1 MVFKAES
8 AQAEQSLLVRAS
20 PFLLPII
27 ALGIP
32 AAGSVALV
40 FLVQIPRFI
49 YGESVP
55 LFLAAEVGSLI
66 GVIVLLF
73 VLRACLKLTSA
84 PVGFYRNVLDFLAMA
99 RWHPSVKVALAGL
112 IVLPQAWLFSKGNF
126 WAIEMFRQ
134 IGRRALQN
142 GDVHTVLDDVA
153 VIYQLAWTGGVPLLF
168 ALHMF
173 SRWKPR
179 SRVLPWLLIPLL
191 FVGTAIAL
199 VIIVTI
205 MHFSG

>member
-1 MVFKAES
+1 MVFNAET
-8 AQAEQSLLVRAS
+8 AQTGKSLLERES
-20 PFLLPII
+20 PFLLPLIL
-27 ALGIP
+27 LGIP
-32 AAGSVALV
+32 AAGSVALGL
-40 FLVQIPRFI
+40 LVQIPRFI

-55 LFLAAEVGSLI
+55 LLFVAEVGSLI
-66 GVIVLLF
+66 SVVVLLF
-73 VLRACLKLTSA
+73 VLRACLKLPSA

-112 IVLPQAWLFSKGNF
+112 IVLPPIWLFSKGNF

-134 IGRRALQN
+134 MGRRALQN

-153 VIYQLAWTGGVPLLF
+153 IVFQLSLTGGVPLLF

-179 SRVLPWLLIPLL
+179 SRILPWVLVPLI
-191 FVGTAIAL
+191 FVGTAIGV
-199 VIIVTI
+199 VIIGTI
-205 MHFSG
+205 MHFSS